1 VSAVPRVSFVPRSLF
16 ARNILLLVA
25 LVAVSQ
31 VCAIA
36 VLLHFIQ
43 TPRIERA
50 AATFASYI
58 VTLDTLLKT
67 TPPDAAQTVAAHLDL
82 HSELPAGAREMAPGS
97 RLRFYQTYQRQTFIE
112 SLRQHLPAD
121 MLVRWQGGDT
131 ADDGQQRLWIRAHL
145 SGEPRWLALP
155 VPEAAHDDGIT
166 TALLLS
172 LGLGALAFA
181 TAYVIQRHLNRP
193 LAHLADAARL
203 VSAGGEPGVLPT
215 DGPTEIAQVS
225 GAFNRMTAALKEA
238 DATRALMLAGISHDI
253 RTPMTKL
260 RLAMAMSSVPSTD
273 AGFAVSAEGY
283 LDTIDTILQ
292 QFMDYAGSG
301 AKETPV
307 VGDLNAL
314 IASLAA
320 DFAGLGH
327 EFALDLGV
335 IEPFPFRPISMLRML
350 MNLMQNAVLYGV
362 VGLEVRTWTDTR
374 ANAACV
380 VIADRGKGLGGQ
392 DPEALKQPFKRGG
405 GEGQPKGTG
414 LGLAIVERIARL
426 HGGTLE
432 LRAREGGG
440 AESYIVLPL
449 SGVAPR

>member
-1 VSAVPRVSFVPRSLF
+1 VKWAPRSLF

-67 TPPDAAQTVAAHLDL
+67 SPPEAAQGVAVNLDL
-82 HSELPAGAREMAPGS
+82 RAELPAGARDMAPGS
-97 RLRFYQTYQRQTFIE
+97 RLRFYQTYQRRTFIE
-112 SLRQHLPAD
+112 SLRAHLPAD
-121 MLVRWQGGDT
+121 MLVRWQG
-131 ADDGQQRLWIRAHL
+131 AEASDDGQQRLWIRAHL
-145 SGEPRWLALP
+145 AGEPRWLALP
-155 VPEAAHDDGIT
+155 VPEAAHDDGLA
-166 TALLLS
+166 TALFLS

-181 TAYVIQRHLNRP
+181 TAYLIQRHLNRP

-260 RLAMAMSSVPSTD
+260 RLAMAMSAVPSTD
-273 AGFAVSAEGY
+273 AAFAASAEGY

-314 IASLAA
+314 IANLAA

-327 EFALDLGV
+327 EFALDLGE
-335 IEPFPFRPISMLRML
+335 IEPFPFRPISMMRML

-362 VGLEVRTWTDTR
+362 VGLEVRTWTDR
-374 ANAACV
+374 EANTACV

-432 LRAREGGG
+432 LRARDGGG
-440 AESYIVLPL
+440 AESRIVLPL
-449 SGVAPR
+449 SS

>member
-1 VSAVPRVSFVPRSLF
+1 MSLVPRSLF
-16 ARNILLLVA
+16 ARNILLLVG

-50 AATFASYI
+50 ATTFASYI
-58 VTLDTLLKT
+58 VTLDTLLRA
-67 TPPDAAQTVAAHLDL
+67 TPPDAASTAVAHLDVRAD
-82 HSELPAGAREMAPGS
+82 LPAQAREAAPGS
-97 RLRFYQTYQRQTFIE
+97 RLRFYETYQRQTFVE
-112 SLRQHLPAD
+112 SLRRHLPAEL
-121 MLVRWQGGDT
+121 LVRWQGADT
-131 ADDGQQRLWIRAHL
+131 SADGQQRLWIRVHL
-145 SGEPRWLALP
+145 SDAPRWIALP
-155 VPEAAHDDGIT
+155 VPEAAHDDGLA

-172 LGLGALAFA
+172 LGLGALATA

-225 GAFNRMTAALKEA
+225 GAFNRMTAALTEA
-238 DATRALMLAGISHDI
+238 EATRALMLAGISHDI

-260 RLAMAMSSVPSTD
+260 RLAMAMSAVPSKD
-273 AGFAVSAEGY
+273 AAFAASAEGY

-314 IASLAA
+314 IANLAA

-327 EFALDLGV
+327 EFALDLGH
-335 IEPFPFRPISMLRML
+335 IEPFAFRPISMMRML

-362 VGLEVRTWTDTR
+362 VGLEVRTWTDER
-374 ANAACV
+374 ARRVCV

-414 LGLAIVERIARL
+414 LGLAIVERIAKL

-432 LRAREGGG
+432 LRARDGGG
-440 AESYIVLPL
+440 AESRIVLPL
-449 SGVAPR
+449 AGESAPQAVR

>member
-1 VSAVPRVSFVPRSLF
+1 MSLAPRSLF
-16 ARNILLLVA
+16 ARNVLLLVA

-31 VCAIA
+31 VCALA

-58 VTLDTLLKT
+58 ETLDTVLRDAPPGT
-67 TPPDAAQTVAAHLDL
+67 TRLDVR
-82 HSELPAGAREMAPGS
+82 SDLPAGANTQAPGS
-97 RLRFYQTYQRQTFIE
+97 WLRFYRTYQRDTFVE
-112 SLRQHLPAD
+112 SLRRHLPAD
-121 MLVRWQGGDT
+121 MPVRWQGGETT
-131 ADDGQQRLWIRAHL
+131 ADGQQRLWIRVHL
-145 SGEPRWLALP
+145 SGEARWIALP
-155 VPEAAHDDGIT
+155 VPEAAHDDGLT
-166 TALLLS
+166 TTLLLS
-172 LGLGALAFA
+172 LGLGALAIA
-181 TAYVIQRHLNRP
+181 TAYAIQRHLNRP
-193 LAHLADAARL
+193 LSDLADAARRL
-203 VSAGGEPGVLPT
+203 SAGGEPGVLPT

-225 GAFNRMTAALKEA
+225 TAFNRMTAALAEA
-238 DATRALMLAGISHDI
+238 EATRALMLAGISHDI

-260 RLAMAMSSVPSTD
+260 RLAMAMSSVPSVD
-273 AGFAVSAEGY
+273 ASFAASAENY
-283 LDTIDTILQ
+283 LDQIDTILQ

-314 IASLAA
+314 VANLAA

-327 EFALDLGV
+327 AFALSLGE
-335 IEPFPFRPISMLRML
+335 IPPFAFRPIGMMRML

-362 VGLEVRTWTDTR
+362 VGLGVRTWMDERTHS
-374 ANAACV
+374 ACIV
-380 VIADRGKGLGGQ
+380 VEDRGKGLGTQ
-392 DPEALKQPFKRGG
+392 DAEALKQPFKRGG

-414 LGLAIVERIARL
+414 LGLAIVERMARL

-440 AESYIVLPL
+440 AEACIVLPL
-449 SGVAPR
+449 ENTAAG

>member
-1 VSAVPRVSFVPRSLF
+1 MRLAPRSLF

-31 VCAIA
+31 VCAIT

-50 AATFASYI
+50 AGAFASYI
-58 VTLDTLLKT
+58 VTLDTLLKA
-67 TPPDAAQTVAAHLDL
+67 TPPDAANAVASHLDVRA
-82 HSELPAGAREMAPGS
+82 ELPAGASATPPPS
-97 RLRFYQTYQRQTFIE
+97 RLRFYQTYQRQTFVE
-112 SLRQHLPAD
+112 SLQRHLPAD
-121 MLVRWQGGDT
+121 MPVRWQGGDT

-145 SGEPRWLALP
+145 SGERRWLALP
-155 VPEAAHDDGIT
+155 VPEAAHDDGIA

-181 TAYVIQRHLNRP
+181 TAYLIQRHLNRP
-193 LAHLADAARL
+193 LAELTGAARL
-203 VSAGGEPGVLPT
+203 VSAGDEPGELPT

-225 GAFNRMTAALKEA
+225 DAFNRMTAALKEA
-238 DATRALMLAGISHDI
+238 EATRALMLAGISHDI

-260 RLAMAMSSVPSTD
+260 RLAMAMSAVPSKD
-273 AGFAVSAEGY
+273 AAFAASAEGY

-307 VGDLNAL
+307 VGDLNEL
-314 IASLAA
+314 IANLAA

-327 EFALDLGV
+327 EFALELGHV
-335 IEPFPFRPISMLRML
+335 EPFAFRPISMMRML
-350 MNLMQNAVLYGV
+350 MNVMQNAVLYGV
-362 VGLEVRTWTDTR
+362 VGLEIRTWTDKR
-374 ANAACV
+374 ANTACV

-440 AESYIVLPL
+440 AESCIVLPL
-449 SGVAPR
+449 ARD

>member
-1 VSAVPRVSFVPRSLF
+1 MSVRVVPRSLF
-16 ARNILLLVA
+16 ARNVLLLVA

-43 TPRIERA
+43 APRIERA
-50 AATFASYI
+50 AGAFANYI
-58 VTLDTLLKT
+58 VALDTLLET
-67 TPPDAAQTVAAHLDL
+67 TPPGARQTVLSRLDL
-82 HSELPAGAREMAPGS
+82 RADLPAGASTAAPDS
-97 RLRFYQTYQRQTFIE
+97 RLRFYQSYWRRTFIE
-112 SLRQHLPAD
+112 SLRRHLPPD

-131 ADDGQQRLWIRAHL
+131 TEDGQQRLWIRAHL

-155 VPEAAHDDGIT
+155 VPEAAHDDGLA

-238 DATRALMLAGISHDI
+238 EATRALMLAGISHDI

-273 AGFAVSAEGY
+273 AAFAASAEGY

-314 IASLAA
+314 IANLAA

-327 EFALDLGV
+327 EFALDLGE
-335 IEPFPFRPISMLRML
+335 IEPFPFRPISMMRML

-362 VGLEVRTWTDTR
+362 VGLEVRTWTDR
-374 ANAACV
+374 HANTACV

-440 AESYIVLPL
+440 AQSCLVLPL
-449 SGVAPR
+449 SGDAAR

>member
-1 VSAVPRVSFVPRSLF
+1 MSRAPLARVVPRSLF
-16 ARNILLLVA
+16 ARNILLLVT

-43 TPRIERA
+43 TPRLERA
-50 AATFASYI
+50 AAAFASYI
-58 VTLDTLLKT
+58 VTLDTLLQT
-67 TPPDAAQTVAAHLDL
+67 TPPDAAQSVAAHLDL
-82 HSELPAGAREMAPGS
+82 HAELPAGTRDTAPQS

-112 SLRQHLPAD
+112 SLRRHLPAD
-121 MLVRWQGGDT
+121 MLVRWQGGDS

-155 VPEAAHDDGIT
+155 VPEAAHDDGLA

-181 TAYVIQRHLNRP
+181 TAYAIQRHLNRP

-203 VSAGGEPGVLPT
+203 VSSGGEPGVLPT

-225 GAFNRMTAALKEA
+225 SAFNRMTAALKEA

-273 AGFAVSAEGY
+273 AAFAASAEGY

-301 AKETPV
+301 AKEAPV
-307 VGDLNAL
+307 IGDLNAL
-314 IASLAA
+314 IANLAA

-327 EFALDLGV
+327 EFALDLGE
-335 IEPFPFRPISMLRML
+335 IEPFPFRPISMMRML

-362 VGLEVRTWTDTR
+362 VGLEVRTWTDPRTR
-374 ANAACV
+374 AACV

-440 AESYIVLPL
+440 AESRIVLPL
-449 SGVAPR
+449 AAAATR

>member
-1 VSAVPRVSFVPRSLF
+1 MSVIPRSIF
-16 ARNILLLVA
+16 ARNILLLVE

-31 VCAIA
+31 ICALS

-50 AATFASYI
+50 AGTFASYI
-58 VTLDTLLKT
+58 VTLDQVLRATS
-67 TPPDAAQTVAAHLDL
+67 PHDADKVTARLDVRA
-82 HSELPAGAREMAPGS
+82 ELPVDTREPS
-97 RLRFYQTYQRQTFIE
+97 NETSWRFYRAYQRRTFMAT
-112 SLRQHLPAD
+112 LRRDLPAD
-121 MLVRWQGGDT
+121 LPVRWQDNDTHGDART
-131 ADDGQQRLWIRAHL
+131 RLWIRAHVA
-145 SGEPRWLALP
+145 GEPRWIALA
-155 VPEAAHDDGIT
+155 VPDAAHDDGLIT
-166 TALLLS
+166 TLWLS
-172 LGLGALAFA
+172 AALAA
-181 TAYVIQRHLNRP
+181 LAVAVAYMIQRHLNRP
-193 LAHLADAARL
+193 LDHLAQAARR
-203 VSAGGEPGVLPT
+203 VSAGRDPGTLPA

-225 GAFNRMTAALKEA
+225 VAFNRMTAALREA

-260 RLAMAMSSVPSTD
+260 RLAMTMSSVPAKD
-273 AGFAVSAEGY
+273 AAFAAAAEGY

-314 IASLAA
+314 IANLAA

-327 EFALDLGV
+327 EFALSLGR
-335 IEPFPFRPISMLRML
+335 IEPFAFRPIGMMRML

-362 VGLEVRTWTDTR
+362 TGLEVRTWTDAAAKR
-374 ANAACV
+374 ACI

-405 GEGQPKGTG
+405 GASQPKGTG
-414 LGLAIVERIARL
+414 LGLAIVERIAKQ
-426 HGGTLE
+426 HGGTLT
-432 LRAREGGG
+432 LRARDGGG
-440 AESYIVLPL
+440 AEARIVLPL
-449 SGVAPR
+449 

>member
-1 VSAVPRVSFVPRSLF
+1 VSAVRRVHFVPRSLF

-58 VTLDTLLKT
+58 VTLDTLLQA
-67 TPPDAAQTVAAHLDL
+67 TPPDAAKTVAAHLDL
-82 HSELPAGAREMAPGS
+82 RRDLPAGAHETAPGS

-112 SLRQHLPAD
+112 SLRQHLPAG
-121 MLVRWQGGDT
+121 MLVRWQGGET

-155 VPEAAHDDGIT
+155 VPEAAHDDGLV

-238 DATRALMLAGISHDI
+238 EATRALMLAGISHDI

-260 RLAMAMSSVPSTD
+260 RLAMAMSSVPAKD
-273 AGFAVSAEGY
+273 AAFAASAEGY

-301 AKETPV
+301 AKETPI

-327 EFALDLGV
+327 EFALDLGH
-335 IEPFPFRPISMLRML
+335 IESFPFRPISMLRML

-362 VGLEVRTWTDTR
+362 TGLEVRTWTDAR

-380 VIADRGKGLGGQ
+380 VIADRGKGLGEQ

-440 AESYIVLPL
+440 AESRIVLPL
-449 SGVAPR
+449 SGTAAS